1 MATRQAFFEER
12 VAPREIALYGRVYR
26 LVDEGEERCAPAVA
40 DVLSARELEVAAL
53 VAAGRVNKQV
63 ATELGISEWTV
74 STHLRRI
81 FAKLGVDSRAAM
93 VARCFGG
100 RDAAE

>member
-26 LVDEGEERCAPAVA
+26 LVDEAEERSPVA
-40 DVLSARELEVAAL
+40 DLLSARELEVATL

-63 ATELGISEWTV
+63 ASELGISEWTV

-93 VARCFGG
+93 VARCLGA
-100 RDAAE
+100 RQAPE